1 MHAAEDAVYIYG
13 GYSKEKV
20 TGSYKEGKV
29 HEDVWVL
36 MLKPA
41 LGSAGA
47 AAGGGGGG
55 GGKGSLDPSKATWQK
70 VSRKGDFP
78 SSRCGS
84 AIAMYKSKALLFG
97 GVHDEEGTV
106 FFCYLLHRLNCCCMY
121 GLSLL
126 FITHSHI
133 FIFACVN
140 YTSIPI
146 AHTTCSYAPNYAQ
159 FFTFMRIL

>member
-41 LGSAGA
+41 LGSTGA
-47 AAGGGGGG
+47 AAGGG

-97 GVHDEEGTV
+97 GVHDEEGTL
-106 FFCYLLHRLNCCCMY
+106 FFVTCLLAYLLHRLELLLYVWFVAAFLHPLSHLHNC
-121 GLSLL
+121 
-126 FITHSHI
+126 SH
-133 FIFACVN
+133 
-140 YTSIPI
+140 
-146 AHTTCSYAPNYAQ
+146 
-159 FFTFMRIL
+159 